1 MIHSARDMSEQ
12 AILEGYIS
20 IEAAFAAR
28 SRPIH
33 ALILAKDRWD
43 ARALRLEQA
52 ARSIG
57 ANVTRKERAE
67 IDALAQG
74 TTHGGVLAIVGE
86 RRFAPLAELGR
97 DVARPFIAMLDGI
110 EDPFNFGSA
119 VRSLYAA
126 GVHGLVLRARN
137 WMSAAGTVARAS
149 AGASELIPVAVAD
162 DPQQAVRLFRAR
174 GLTIAC
180 ATAKRARPIYE
191 ADLAGPLFL
200 LIGGEKRGIHKSLL
214 EQADIR
220 LRVPYGRA
228 FPQALDTA
236 SATAVLAFEVMRQ
249 RRPRDF
255 KAG

>member
-1 MIHSARDMSEQ
+1 MPEH

-20 IEAAFAAR
+20 VEAALKAR

-33 ALILAKDRWD
+33 ALMLADDRWE

-52 ARSIG
+52 ARQAG
-57 ANVTRKERAE
+57 AQVLRKPRAE

-74 TTHGGVLAIVGE
+74 TTHGGVLAMVGD
-86 RRFAPLAELGR
+86 RRFMPLEDLAHAVE
-97 DVARPFIAMLDGI
+97 RPFIVMLDGI

-126 GVHGLVLRARN
+126 GAHGLVLRARN

-162 DPQQAVRLFRAR
+162 DSQQAVRRFRAR

-180 ATAKRARPIYE
+180 ATAERARPVYE
-191 ADLAGPLFL
+191 ADLTGPLFL

-214 EQADIR
+214 QQADIR

-236 SATAVLAFEVMRQ
+236 SATAVLAFEIMRQ
-249 RRPRDF
+249 RRSIDD
-255 KAG
+255 

>member
-1 MIHSARDMSEQ
+1 MPEH

-20 IEAAFAAR
+20 IEAALAAR
-28 SRPIH
+28 SRPVH
-33 ALILAKDRWD
+33 ALLLARDCRD

-52 ARSIG
+52 ARAIG
-57 ANVTRKERAE
+57 AEVTRKDRAE

-74 TTHGGVLAIVGE
+74 STHGGVLAIVGD
-86 RRFAPLAELGR
+86 RRFVPLETLGR
-97 DVARPFIAMLDGI
+97 AARRPFIAMLDGI

-126 GVHGLVLRARN
+126 GADGLVLRARN

-149 AGASELIPVAVAD
+149 AGASELIPTAVAD
-162 DPQQAVRLFRAR
+162 DPQQALHVFRRR

-180 ATAKRARPIYE
+180 ATAERARPVYE
-191 ADLAGPLFL
+191 VDLTGPLFL

-214 EQADIR
+214 QQADIR
-220 LRVPYGRA
+220 LRVPYGRP

-236 SATAVLAFEVMRQ
+236 SATAVLAFEIMRQ
-249 RRPRDF
+249 RRAIDD
-255 KAG
+255 

>member
-1 MIHSARDMSEQ
+1 MPGNMPEH
-12 AILEGYIS
+12 AILEGCIS
-20 IEAAFAAR
+20 IEAALVAR

-33 ALILAKDRWD
+33 TLMLARDRWD
-43 ARALRLEQA
+43 ARALRLERI
-52 ARSIG
+52 ARSVG
-57 ANVTRKERAE
+57 AEVTRKDRAE

-74 TTHGGVLAIVGE
+74 TTHGGVLALVGD
-86 RRFAPLAELGR
+86 RQFVALRDLGR
-97 DVARPFIAMLDGI
+97 DNPRPLIAMLDGI

-126 GVHGLVLRARN
+126 GADGLVLRARN

-162 DPQQAVRLFRAR
+162 DPEQAVQAFRAR
-174 GLTIAC
+174 GLMIAC
-180 ATAKRARPIYE
+180 AAAERARPVYE
-191 ADLAGPLFL
+191 ANLTGPLFL

-214 EQADIR
+214 QQADIR
-220 LRVPYGRA
+220 LRIPYGRP

-249 RRPRDF
+249 RRCSIDN
-255 KAG
+255 

>member
-1 MIHSARDMSEQ
+1 MPGNMPEH

-20 IEAAFAAR
+20 IEAALAAR
-28 SRPIH
+28 SRPVY
-33 ALILAKDRWD
+33 ALILSKDRWD
-43 ARALRLEQA
+43 ARALRLERI

-57 ANVTRKERAE
+57 AEVTRKDRAE

-74 TTHGGVLAIVGE
+74 ATHGGVLAFVGD
-86 RRFAPLAELGR
+86 RQFVALRDLGR
-97 DVARPFIAMLDGI
+97 DNPRPFIAMLDGI

-126 GVHGLVLRARN
+126 GADGLVLRARN

-162 DPQQAVRLFRAR
+162 DPQQALDVFRAR
-174 GLTIAC
+174 GLAIAC
-180 ATAKRARPIYE
+180 AAVERARPVYD
-191 ADLAGPLFL
+191 ADLTGPLFL

-214 EQADIR
+214 QQADMR
-220 LRVPYGRA
+220 LRIPYGRA
-228 FPQALDTA
+228 FRQALDTA

-249 RRPRDF
+249 RRRSIDD
-255 KAG
+255 